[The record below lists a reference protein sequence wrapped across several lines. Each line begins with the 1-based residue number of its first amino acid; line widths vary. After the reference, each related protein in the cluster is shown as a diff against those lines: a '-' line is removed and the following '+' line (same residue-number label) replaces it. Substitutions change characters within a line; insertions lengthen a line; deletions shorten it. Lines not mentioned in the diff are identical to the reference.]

1 MQRIGQCLEESKRG
15 ITKNFLTQLEN
26 FATKELQKEFPQIG
40 IYIKRKKMKR
50 IPRKIK
56 KTTETPTPNDLK
68 GPTITRPKTLPF
80 LTCICLPFFSS
91 LLITI
96 FP

>member
-40 IYIKRKKMKR
+40 IYIKRKKR
-50 IPRKIK
+50 RKK
-56 KTTETPTPNDLK
+56 
-68 GPTITRPKTLPF
+68 
-80 LTCICLPFFSS
+80 SVV
-91 LLITI
+91 
-96 FP
+96 

>member
-40 IYIKRKKMKR
+40 IYIKREKNEKNSKKN
-50 IPRKIK
+50 K
-56 KTTETPTPNDLK
+56 KNNRDTN
-68 GPTITRPKTLPF
+68 
-80 LTCICLPFFSS
+80 S
-91 LLITI
+91 
-96 FP
+96 